1 MKELEPIEFDV
12 GRAIRDS
19 TTKPLLAK
27 AWKEYIGQ
35 YRENKIFEWKNLD
48 HWKAKL
54 HARRLDNTTP
64 SGAKKERLPAGR
76 LRERRKRKCTPVF
89 RHPPGYRREELYD
102 DDDDDSEDLFLRRE
116 NTGGP
121 TIKRESISSDE
132 MDDLYCDPDLPYPT
146 SSRSTKRSK
155 LDLSG
160 RFSIRPSTPLG
171 AGTGKLA
178 TPRSSSTRHETP
190 YQLTTTNEKSDVNE

>member
-1 MKELEPIEFDV
+1 MKELEPVESDV

-35 YRENKIFEWKNLD
+35 YRGNKILEWKNLD

-64 SGAKKERLPAGR
+64 SGAKKERLPAGS

-89 RHPPGYRREELYD
+89 RHPPGYRREELG

-116 NTGGP
+116 NTA
-121 TIKRESISSDE
+121 IKRESISSDE
-132 MDDLYCDPDLPYPT
+132 MDDLYCDPDPPYPT
-146 SSRSTKRSK
+146 SSQSSKRSK
-155 LDLSG
+155 LDLPG

-178 TPRSSSTRHETP
+178 TPRSSSTRRGTP
-190 YQLTTTNEKSDVNE
+190 CQSTTTNGTGNVNE